1 VTPDGRRLIG
11 VGPLLEAPNG
21 LLPSRSRGEKR
32 LIGKIL
38 LVSVTP
44 NNDEPCP

>member
-1 VTPDGRRLIG
+1 MTPDGRRLIG

-32 LIGKIL
+32 LIGKVL
-38 LVSVTP
+38 LVPVTLV
-44 NNDEPCP
+44 NDVPFP